1 MLRMDARGPLT
12 FSRQR
17 SKVLGLRHGPGVIVP
32 AHLLQFRQ
40 RTSAPRV
47 FEMGWREFMRGRR
60 GGDKRRRSP
69 HLLIDCAWS
78 VRYKK

>member
-1 MLRMDARGPLT
+1 MAERHGEAMLRMDLRMDARGPLT

-17 SKVLGLRHGPGVIVP
+17 SKVLGLRYGPGAIVP

-60 GGDKRRRSP
+60 GMDNA
-69 HLLIDCAWS
+69 DEQ
-78 VRYKK
+78 

>member
-1 MLRMDARGPLT
+1 MDARGPLT

-17 SKVLGLRHGPGVIVP
+17 SKVLGLRYGPGVIVP

-47 FEMGWREFMRGRR
+47 VEMGWRDFTGEFL
-60 GGDKRRRSP
+60 GGDKR
-69 HLLIDCAWS
+69 
-78 VRYKK
+78 